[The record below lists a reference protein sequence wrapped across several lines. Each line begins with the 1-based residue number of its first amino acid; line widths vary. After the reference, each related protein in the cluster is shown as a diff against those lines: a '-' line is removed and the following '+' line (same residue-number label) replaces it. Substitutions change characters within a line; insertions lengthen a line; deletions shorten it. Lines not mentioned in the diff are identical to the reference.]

1 MRMRITSVFAA
12 AVAVFGLALAASAQT
27 TPPPGAATPAPP
39 TAAMSGPS
47 WEGIFGFG
55 GSGWS
60 TDGNQDR
67 VAEYQVTDQDALASL
82 RALAWGEKNG
92 FRYDL
97 TAISGGDARNQNYAG
112 FVDFNRI
119 LKAHVTYR
127 SLPHQLDHDPLDYV
141 DGGSGTGGTFIVR
154 HDDTDPTANYEM
166 RYGTLEAGV
175 DLNFKNV
182 TFFLGHERQT
192 RGGSHQVMTV
202 AHCANCHTVAFTKQY
217 EELTRTLSAGARLTL
232 SALTLEYAFTN
243 RDYEDA
249 GANPLYQF
257 DDAVQP
263 ATLQD
268 IFLNRVQYDDANG
281 LLPVSSDP
289 STHKF
294 SNTVKGRL
302 AIGDASLTG
311 NFTQSR
317 TENTDQNL
325 AYDYTGGF
333 SRLFVP
339 IGQKMSIRGDFRRY
353 SIDNDS
359 VFVNVVEQTTP
370 AGLSAG
376 LTYPQAFPND
386 FPTTF
391 DFVRDSSLNRTPTE
405 FGLELGV
412 QPAKR
417 TFLRFGYGWQAL
429 EREFYE
435 VDKTVTN
442 TVYVAGR
449 STLGKKANTRFR
461 VQFEDTKDP
470 FLHHQAAIPA
480 VLQPSMSPGNS
491 PLTGLQY
498 YTMYEARQADL
509 TSFPSRNLFVEGMIT
524 ATPTERLAITGH
536 YRWRDSENDELNY
549 SQWGRTAYSPGVD
562 VWYRGRR
569 QVGTDGRRRLS
580 EGDARYAVQH
590 ARFCWLSGRHHG
602 GPVWLPHRHGR
613 LRQRHHQRLV
623 WRPDLSHTARR
634 GVRQPRMESLGR
646 DHHGL
651 RLRRWRIQRTARR
664 SRLRAAIVHDGQLLR
679 HPVHARRRERRH
691 ELQGVQPARRQCD
704 ARLQQVRR
712 PGAVPVQRHRA
723 VSAGVRWRD
732 LAVLVRSL
740 PARRSRGRAHETA
753 LLHLSSGAT
762 DPGAGIGF
770 SYRGDRET
778 SAGAEGGL
786 IGAVDDYPPF
796 SLQWAVDR
804 QGRPIG

>member
-562 VWYRGRR
+562 VW
-569 QVGTDGRRRLS
+569 
-580 EGDARYAVQH
+580 
-590 ARFCWLSGRHHG
+590 F
-602 GPVWLPHRHGR
+602 
-613 LRQRHHQRLV
+613 
-623 WRPDLSHTARR
+623 
-634 GVRQPRMESLGR
+634 
-646 DHHGL
+646 
-651 RLRRWRIQRTARR
+651 
-664 SRLRAAIVHDGQLLR
+664 AADDKWALT
-679 HPVHARRRERRH
+679 
-691 ELQGVQPARRQCD
+691 
-704 ARLQQVRR
+704 
-712 PGAVPVQRHRA
+712 
-723 VSAGVRWRD
+723 AGVVYQKEMLD
-732 LAVLVRSL
+732 TLFSTLAF
-740 PARRSRGRAHETA
+740 
-753 LLHLSSGAT
+753 
-762 DPGAGIGF
+762 AG
-770 SYRGDRET
+770 
-778 SAGAEGGL
+778 
-786 IGAVDDYPPF
+786 
-796 SLQWAVDR
+796 
-804 QGRPIG
+804 